1 MLTSLVSLY
10 VRTRPRPPRPP
21 PAPPLPLLPGSDR
34 MGSGGIRLPRAGS
47 SGIRATAAGHRGL
60 ISLRFFRYVHT
71 SFTFCA
77 MAPSKGTWHEGPL
90 HPSFDFLLLNL
101 KILFVVWQLSAPATP
116 SSISV
121 DVFFS
126 QFFRSEILGLFLVLF
141 QNLRAFFF
149 FISFLVCI
157 LEGER

>member
-10 VRTRPRPPRPP
+10 VRTRPGPPRPP

-60 ISLRFFRYVHT
+60 ISLRFFPSVHT

-101 KILFVVWQLSAPATP
+101 KILFVLWQLSAPATP
-116 SSISV
+116 SSICV

-126 QFFRSEILGLFLVLF
+126 IFQIRNSWLVSCFVPKFTCFLFFY
-141 QNLRAFFF
+141 
-149 FISFLVCI
+149 
-157 LEGER
+157 